1 MSLLIKNIPKSLDY
15 ATLEKYVSAY
25 ARVFTLEKI
34 EDKNS
39 SVESWNALL
48 EIPHE
53 IGRLIMIELLTKS
66 GCTISAK
73 EKDI

>member
-1 MSLLIKNIPKSLDY
+1 MSLLVKNIPKSLDY

-34 EDKNS
+34 EDG
-39 SVESWNALL
+39 ESWNAILG
-48 EIPHE
+48 IPHE

-66 GCTISAK
+66 GCTISV
-73 EKDI
+73 